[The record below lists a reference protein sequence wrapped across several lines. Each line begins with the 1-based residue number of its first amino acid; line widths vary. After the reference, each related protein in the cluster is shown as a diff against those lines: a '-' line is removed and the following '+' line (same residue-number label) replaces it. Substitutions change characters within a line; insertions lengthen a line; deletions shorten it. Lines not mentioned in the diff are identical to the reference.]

1 MIALSPPAPQT
12 PEPRADPRR
21 ARRDSSAP
29 IPIEPETSAPAALV
43 ESRLP
48 RGTPAAGLPRVSA
61 PHEYDD
67 VDR

>member
-1 MIALSPPAPQT
+1 MIALSPTAPPAA
-12 PEPRADPRR
+12 EPRTETRR

-29 IPIEPETSAPAALV
+29 VPVEPETSAPAALV

-48 RGTPAAGLPRVSA
+48 RGTPAAGLPRVTA